1 MEQKD
6 YFLRYIE
13 QLGKVMAVLMGLRDK
28 GEAGKML
35 EVINEA
41 YMNLLKVDSEYLKSL
56 SEEVLLKVMI
66 DKKELVSE
74 QLEVAA
80 ELLLEEANIH
90 YENNNLKECKGMYKK
105 SLILF
110 NHLHEM
116 DRTFSFER
124 IDKMERIKLLLKGL
138 NR

>member
-41 YMNLLKVDSEYLKSL
+41 YIDLLKFDSEYLKAL
-56 SEEVLLKVMI
+56 SENELLEILI
-66 DKKELVSE
+66 DKKDLVRE

-90 YENNNLKECKGMYKK
+90 YGKNNIKECKSMYKK

-110 NHLHEM
+110 IYIHDM

-124 IDKMERIKLLLKGL
+124 IDKMERIKSILKDL
-138 NR
+138 K